1 MNELESL
8 VALIA
13 SENSD
18 AAKKLVDIIKANID
32 SLDSQVT
39 KQESLKIEALK
50 NAEKASNKYGEL
62 LLNLKIPEDDKVTE
76 SVGAL
81 LKKIKEGDSDSSMD
95 LAVRDKEIETLK
107 KEVAEAGA
115 LLNAAKESS
124 KAELTSTVLER
135 DIATILPKYNAKP
148 AATSYIT
155 NKIKEMTSYED
166 GKLVFTNDDGT
177 TLRIDAKDASLDAV
191 VKNMYE
197 EERES
202 QQEMFFNTKPQPS
215 GAGSSQAGAPIEGDF
230 VP

>member
-76 SVGAL
+76 SVEAL

-115 LLNAAKESS
+115 LLNSAKESS

-155 NKIKEMTSYED
+155 KTIKEMTSYED

-177 TLRIDAKDASLDAV
+177 TFRIDAKDASLDAV

-197 EERES
+197 EERDS
-202 QQEMFFNTKPQPS
+202 QQDMFFNTKPQPS
-215 GAGSSQAGAPIEGDF
+215 GAGSSH
-230 VP
+230 